1 MEELALDDQAML
13 RSLAVALRD
22 ELRGLNAARRDVVIA
37 CIGTDRSTGD
47 ALGPLVGEALL
58 RLGLPPSMVIGNLR
72 DPLHAL
78 NLDRV
83 MTVAHSKA
91 APLIVAVDAALGPV
105 DQIGAIRVRR
115 GGLRPGEAVGKTLP
129 HVGDLSVTAIVNCS
143 DAGLDARVLQS
154 TRLFVVHELSRLVA
168 AGLWWALGEVRRET
182 NGNPTRARAALVGAA
197 Y

>member
-1 MEELALDDQAML
+1 VDRLELDDQAML
-13 RSLAVALRD
+13 RSLAGALRD
-22 ELRGLNAARRDVVIA
+22 EFRALDGGRREVVIA

-47 ALGPLVGEALL
+47 ALGPLVGDALL
-58 RLGLPPSMVIGNLR
+58 RLGMPPTMIIGTLR

-83 MTVAHSKA
+83 LGVAETIP
-91 APLIVAVDAALGPV
+91 APLVVAVDAALGPA

-129 HVGDLSVTAIVNCS
+129 SVGDLSVTAIVNCS
-143 DAGLDARVLQS
+143 GAKFDARVLQS

-168 AGLWWALGEVRRET
+168 AGLWWSLGEVRREAAVV
-182 NGNPTRARAALVGAA
+182 RARQEVAFAGA
-197 Y
+197 